1 MNCLVLKYCL
11 HPLDRKNSLNT
22 GLVLQSSRKIFEQVK
37 GKSSEETFARI
48 NAVFENKSFQHL
60 QKKLAL
66 VTKSLW
72 SLNVSVFDCVK
83 KIITHK

>member
-37 GKSSEETFARI
+37 GRCNFISGKSSEETFARI

-66 VTKSLW
+66 VTKSL
-72 SLNVSVFDCVK
+72 
-83 KIITHK
+83 